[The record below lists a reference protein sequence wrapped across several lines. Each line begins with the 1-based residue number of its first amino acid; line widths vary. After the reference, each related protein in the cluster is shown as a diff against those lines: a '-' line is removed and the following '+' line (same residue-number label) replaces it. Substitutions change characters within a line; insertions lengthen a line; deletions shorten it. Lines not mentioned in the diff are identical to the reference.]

1 MRPSVDLPHIE
12 TTLSN
17 NTSFVLLDTCGMVI
31 SVGKTWGTLRKKFSW
46 PGPEIIVGHMYP
58 GELLPPYKPV
68 DEFNQ
73 LLKNLMDGSQE
84 RYIFTCPHKYRNK
97 IVKAWVEVQME
108 RHKSSVTGLVDGVIL
123 RQEDVTERVVLRDE
137 LAGNTGIYESLFM
150 HLSEGIV
157 VHDQYGIVK
166 TVNPAAENILG
177 LRADQMRDVYAYDPQ
192 WNIVDSQGNP
202 LSSDQHPVMVAL
214 ATGESVCEFI
224 MGVHRPLGD
233 ITWIKANAD
242 IMRNKQ
248 TGQITGVLV
257 IFCDIT
263 AERTNQHSLHDL
275 KERLQLA
282 VDAAHMGIWDWT
294 LENDDVYW
302 DTHLFRL
309 FGYFNQAEI
318 SAKEA
323 WIKGIHPEDRKR
335 IKKEITYLAKRKSTD
350 TKADYRVRWPD
361 GSLHYLRTQARA
373 TLNDRGDIIRVV
385 GATREITDEVMYE
398 NRLKRQAYTDTLTGI
413 SNRVRL
419 NLFLET
425 AIARSYVK
433 QSQLG
438 VIVFD
443 LDHFKNINDSFGH
456 PMGDRLLISVVERI
470 STLLPER
477 SEFAR
482 LGGDEF
488 AVVLQDIKDEVYI
501 QDIAKKIS
509 TCFIDSFCLINGPVI
524 NTNMS
529 AGISLY
535 PKHGRNA
542 MEMLKAADLAMY
554 SAKRSGRNSM
564 MMYDVQMANTLNER
578 LSLEHNLRN
587 AIRSEEFEL
596 FYQPFIDLQ
605 TGEVVGCEALIRWR
619 DKNGKFISPLT
630 FISTAEECGL
640 INELGMWVIETS
652 IKQWKKWELLK
663 TKMKYISVN
672 VSPVQLK
679 DVNFYEYLMLL
690 IKEYDIAP
698 QYIQLEITEGTFLQ
712 ESLTAESQLKTLAA
726 AGFRLAIDDFGTGYS
741 SLAYLKRFA
750 VDVIKIDRSFI
761 IDLEESAVD
770 RDIVSAILAM
780 NKTLGFETLVEGV
793 ETKNQARIIS
803 ELGCGY
809 VQGYLYG
816 RPTFSNE
823 FTELYIKN
831 IKTYKDI

>member
-1 MRPSVDLPHIE
+1 MRSSVDLPHVE
-12 TTLSN
+12 TTLPT
-17 NTSFVLLDTCGMVI
+17 NTSFVLLDACGMVI
-31 SVGKTWGTLRKKFSW
+31 SLDKAWNDLRKKFSW
-46 PGPEIIVGHMYP
+46 PGPEVVVGHTYP

-68 DEFNQ
+68 DDFNQ
-73 LLKNLMDGSQE
+73 LLRNLMAGSQE
-84 RYIFTCPHKYRNK
+84 RYVFTCPHKYRNK
-97 IVKAWVEVQME
+97 TVKAWVEVQME
-108 RHKSSVTGLVDGVIL
+108 AHKSPITGAIDGVVL
-123 RQEDVTERVVLRDE
+123 RHEDITERVVLRDE
-137 LAGNTGIYESLFM
+137 LAGNLGIYESMFM

-157 VHDQYGIVK
+157 IHDQNGVVK
-166 TVNPAAENILG
+166 TANPAAENILG
-177 LRADQMRDVYAYDPQ
+177 LSADQIRDVSFCDSR
-192 WNIVDSQGNP
+192 WHIVDGQGEP

-214 ATGESVCEFI
+214 TTGETVREFV
-224 MGVHRPLGD
+224 MGVHQSVGD

-242 IMRNKQ
+242 VIRNKQ
-248 TGQITGVLV
+248 TGKVSGVLV
-257 IFCDIT
+257 LFCDIT
-263 AERTNQHSLHDL
+263 AERTNQHSLHEL
-275 KERLQLA
+275 QERLQLA

-294 LENDDVYW
+294 LENNNVYW
-302 DTHLFRL
+302 DTHLYRL
-309 FGYFNQAEI
+309 FGYFDEVNI
-318 SAKEA
+318 SPAEA
-323 WIKGIHPEDRKR
+323 WIRGIHPEDRKR
-335 IKKEITYLAKRKSTD
+335 IKKELNDLAKRKGTD
-350 TKADYRVRWPD
+350 SKADYRVRWPD

-373 TLNDRGDIIRVV
+373 TLNDAGDLIRVV

-470 STLLPER
+470 SALLPER

-488 AVVLQDIKDEVYI
+488 AVVLQDIEGEKYI
-501 QDIAKKIS
+501 NDVAKKLS
-509 TCFIDSFCLINGPVI
+509 MCFGESFCLRNGPAI
-524 NTNMS
+524 NTNIS

-542 MEMLKAADLAMY
+542 MEILKSADLAMH
-554 SAKRSGRNSM
+554 SAKRLGRSSIM
-564 MMYDVQMANTLNER
+564 LYDVQMANVLNER
-578 LSLEHNLRN
+578 LSLEYNLRN
-587 AIRSEEFEL
+587 AILSEEFEL

-605 TGEVVGCEALIRWR
+605 SGDVVGCESLIRWR
-619 DKNGKFISPLT
+619 DKEGKFIPPLV
-630 FISTAEECGL
+630 FIPTAEECGL
-640 INELGMWVIETS
+640 INELGMWVIATS
-652 IKQWKKWELLK
+652 IKQWKAWENLH
-663 TKMKYISVN
+663 TQMRYISVN

-679 DVNFYEYLMLL
+679 DVNFSQTLIALVGEY
-690 IKEYDIAP
+690 KVEP
-698 QYIQLEITEGTFLQ
+698 KYIQLEITEGTFLQ
-712 ESLTAESQLKTLAA
+712 ESLTAESQLKTLAD

-793 ETKNQARIIS
+793 ETENQAKIIS
-803 ELGCGY
+803 DLGCGY
-809 VQGYLYG
+809 AQGYLYG
-816 RPTFSNE
+816 RPTFSSE
-823 FTELYIKN
+823 FTELYVQN
-831 IKTYKDI
+831 IKKYKTI